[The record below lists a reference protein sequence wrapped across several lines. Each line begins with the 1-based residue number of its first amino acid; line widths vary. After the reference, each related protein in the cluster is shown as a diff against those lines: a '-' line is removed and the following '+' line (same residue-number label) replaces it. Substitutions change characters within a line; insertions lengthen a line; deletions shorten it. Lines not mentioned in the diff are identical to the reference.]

1 MLGRNIRQMDGRKI
15 KRPAQGYTD
24 IRCTDKQSDKQ
35 KQRIDEQ
42 KDEQNMLTRRHVCT
56 MLMRT

>member
-15 KRPAQGYTD
+15 KRRAQGYTD
-24 IRCTDKQSDKQ
+24 TRCTDKQSDEQ